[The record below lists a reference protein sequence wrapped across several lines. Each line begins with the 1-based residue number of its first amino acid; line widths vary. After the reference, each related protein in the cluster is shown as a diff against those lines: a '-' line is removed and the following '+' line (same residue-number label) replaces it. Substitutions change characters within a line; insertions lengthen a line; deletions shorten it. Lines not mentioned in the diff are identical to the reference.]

1 MREEICTP
9 SPEPFIKSMAEQGY
23 TLETSIADLIDNS
36 ISAGAG
42 KIEILVDTQHPPFR
56 LFIADDGCGMFPEE
70 LKRNMLFPSCSI
82 DDKRKAEDLGRF
94 GLGLKTAS
102 FAQTRSFTVISKKS
116 GTNKYHARTWD
127 VEHLKSGTWSI
138 IINTEAEIKEYLNL
152 YTLLSKGFL
161 NAFEKYIPNT
171 IVIWHHLYKFQ
182 HEYTLSD
189 NSRFLQK
196 ELTET
201 TREYLQLVF
210 HRFLERDTPLK
221 IRLNNEQL
229 KPFNPFPSKARSI
242 AAHHKTLMEN
252 KLRLEGFVL
261 PSKSLEES
269 KGVSEWTLSHKSLT
283 DMEGI
288 YVYRADRIIVCG
300 GWNGLIKKAPRLRLA
315 RLKVEIG
322 NGIDHLFHLNVAKSS
337 ISIPFGER
345 VAFIKYVIEL
355 KKEAEK
361 EFYNYTTRVG
371 SGKSQAKE
379 IFTKIPTSQGLQLKI
394 DYEFPVLKMLT
405 DTLTED
411 QKKNLKIIL
420 RLVTATVNKIKKVGS
435 DEDFTGVI
443 EKDGLSECDIK
454 NSIQQFL
461 ANGISKQY
469 ILNELFR
476 EMGID
481 AKTLPQEI
489 LLMLK

>member
-1 MREEICTP
+1 M
-9 SPEPFIKSMAEQGY
+9 
-23 TLETSIADLIDNS
+23 ETSIADLIDNS
-36 ISAGAG
+36 ISAGAR
-42 KIEILVDTQHPPFR
+42 KIEVLVDTQHPPFR
-56 LFIADDGCGMFPEE
+56 LFLADDGCGMSSDE
-70 LKRNMLFPSCSI
+70 LKMNMLFPSGSI
-82 DDKRKAEDLGRF
+82 DDERKAEDLGRF

-116 GTNKYHARTWD
+116 GKNQYYARTWD
-127 VEHLKSGTWSI
+127 VDHLKSGTWSI

-152 YTLLSKGFL
+152 YRQLSKGFL
-161 NAFEKYIPNT
+161 NAFEGYIPNT
-171 IVIWHHLYKFQ
+171 VVIWHHLYKFQ
-182 HEYTLSD
+182 NGNTLND
-189 NSRFLQK
+189 NSKFLQK
-196 ELTET
+196 ELSET

-210 HRFLERDTPLK
+210 HRFLEKDTPLK

-229 KPFNPFPSKARSI
+229 KSFNPFPAKARSI
-242 AAHHKTLMEN
+242 AAHQKTLMGN

-361 EFYNYTTRVG
+361 EFYNFATRTS
-371 SGKSQAKE
+371 SGKSQEKK
-379 IFTKIPTSQGLQLKI
+379 IFKKIPTIQGLQLEI

-405 DTLTED
+405 DTLSED

-420 RLVTATVNKIKKVGS
+420 RLVTSTVNKIKKVGS
-435 DEDFTGVI
+435 EDDFTDVI
-443 EKDGLSECDIK
+443 EKDGLSEIDIG
-454 NSIQQFL
+454 NSVQQFL

-469 ILNELFR
+469 ILNDLFSA
-476 EMGID
+476 MGID
-481 AKTLPQEI
+481 TKTLPQEI